1 MTVEEKMTTG
11 EVGFDATRD
20 TGILRITFT
29 RADRMNALDY
39 RTLVALAEEI
49 ERAGSDP
56 EVRVIVLTG
65 TGRAFCSGADLVSV
79 GESRGAGI
87 TPTDSMDA
95 ANRLVRAIVRVPVPV
110 IARVTGAAAGIGAS
124 LAIAADLAYAT
135 ENSYLLLAFVNIGLM
150 PDGGASA
157 LVAASAGR
165 ALAAEMALLG
175 ERLPAAEAKAAGLI
189 TDVVADDEIDARV
202 EKAAQKIASGPRRAL
217 ELTKRAV
224 NAAALTALDDA
235 LAREHE
241 GQTELLSSSDFVEGV
256 SAMLG
261 KRPAQFGS

>member
-1 MTVEEKMTTG
+1 MTVEEQVTTT
-11 EVGFDATRD
+11 EVGFEATRD
-20 TGILRITFT
+20 DGILRITFT
-29 RADRMNALDY
+29 RGDRMNALDY
-39 RTLVALAEEI
+39 RTLVALAGEVEQ
-49 ERAGSDP
+49 AGADP
-56 EVRVIVLTG
+56 EVRVMVLTG
-65 TGRAFCSGADLVSV
+65 GGRAFCSGADLVAV
-79 GESRGAGI
+79 GESRGI

-95 ANRLVRAIVRVPVPV
+95 ANRLVRAIVQVRVPV

-124 LAIAADLAYAT
+124 LAIAADLTYAT

-157 LVAASAGR
+157 LMAASAGR
-165 ALAAEMALLG
+165 AVAAQMALLG
-175 ERLPAAEAKAAGLI
+175 ERLPATEAKAVGLI

-202 EKAAQKIASGPRRAL
+202 DKAAQKIANGPRRAL

-224 NAAALTALDDA
+224 NAVALSSFEDA

-241 GQTELLSSSDFVEGV
+241 GQIELLTSSDFVEGV

-261 KRPAQFGS
+261 KRKAHFGP

>member
-1 MTVEEKMTTG
+1 MTRTEL
-11 EVGFDATRD
+11 GFESTRD
-20 TGILRITFT
+20 AGILRITFT
-29 RADRMNALDY
+29 RAERLNALDY
-39 RTLVALAEEI
+39 RTMVALGEEI
-49 ERAGSDP
+49 ENAGSDP
-56 EVRVIVLTG
+56 DVRVIVLTG
-65 TGRAFCSGADLVSV
+65 SGRAFCSGADLVAI

-95 ANRLVRAIVRVPVPV
+95 ANRLVRAIVRGPVPV
-110 IARVTGAAAGIGAS
+110 IARVTGVAAGIGAS

-175 ERLPAAEAKAAGLI
+175 ERLPAREANAAGLI
-189 TDVVADDEIDARV
+189 TDVVADEDEIDARV
-202 EKAAQKIASGPRRAL
+202 ESAAQKVANGPRRAL

-224 NAAALTALDDA
+224 NAAALAAFEDA

-241 GQTELLSSSDFVEGV
+241 GQSELLTSSDFAEGV
-256 SAMLG
+256 AAMLG
-261 KRPAQFGS
+261 KRKAQFGS

>member
-1 MTVEEKMTTG
+1 MTVEEQVTTT
-11 EVGFDATRD
+11 EVGFEATRD
-20 TGILRITFT
+20 AGILRITFT

-39 RTLVALAEEI
+39 RTMVALGEEI
-49 ERAGSDP
+49 ENAGSDP
-56 EVRVIVLTG
+56 DVRVIVLTG
-65 TGRAFCSGADLVSV
+65 TGRAFCSGADLVAV

-95 ANRLVRAIVRVPVPV
+95 VNRLVRAIVQVPVPV

-157 LVAASAGR
+157 LVAAASGR

-175 ERLPAAEAKAAGLI
+175 KRLAAREAKAAGLI
-189 TDVVADDEIDARV
+189 TDVVADEEIDARV
-202 EKAAQKIASGPRRAL
+202 EAAARKIANGPRRAL

-224 NAAALTALDDA
+224 NAAALSALEDA

-241 GQTELLSSSDFVEGV
+241 GQTELLTSSDFVEGV
-256 SAMLG
+256 AAMLG
-261 KRPAQFGS
+261 KRKPEFGP